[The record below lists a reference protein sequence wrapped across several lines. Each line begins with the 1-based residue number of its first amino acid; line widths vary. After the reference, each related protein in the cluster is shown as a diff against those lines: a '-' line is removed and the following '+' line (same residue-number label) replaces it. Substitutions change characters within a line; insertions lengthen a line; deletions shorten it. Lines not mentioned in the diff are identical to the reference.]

1 MAYACLYSEW
11 RNLLPSSVH
20 IQMYTYVYAAQRLY
34 SEFMCMC
41 YFSYFFSISLF
52 CKHSFAS
59 RVFWSTFGSRGQ
71 TCMRQ
76 NIAYASVSFSEFP
89 FWLHFSPNFGSSS
102 KQRPISLFCVNFC
115 QKILLGSTEGQL
127 KRNEHDF
134 IKHVK
139 LCHSILL
146 DGCLFCGHCQ
156 PWWTLQRNTLAFI
169 EHFA

>member
-1 MAYACLYSEW
+1 
-11 RNLLPSSVH
+11 
-20 IQMYTYVYAAQRLY
+20 MYTYVYAAQRLY

-71 TCMRQ
+71 TCIRQ

-156 PWWTLQRNTLAFI
+156 PW
-169 EHFA
+169 